1 MQQSYG
7 REEDYGGRVAGC
19 RQDKVLAAKMA
30 FGASAGGHRRT
41 LGMTE
46 PEQSVGEERV
56 ARKHR
61 YGLWRFGAA
70 VILFFA
76 FMAGAHFNVSIR
88 GWNQERLEK
97 MLSDDTKWKQV
108 VREVSNVMEALPG
121 GAKKGQD
128 SKN

>member
-7 REEDYGGRVAGC
+7 REEDYDGIVAGR

-30 FGASAGGHRRT
+30 FGASVGGHRRT

-46 PEQSVGEERV
+46 PEQDAGDKRV
-56 ARKHR
+56 KGRHR

-70 VILFFA
+70 VILLFA
-76 FMAGAHFNVSIR
+76 FMAGAHFDVSIR

-97 MLSDDTKWKQV
+97 MLSDDTRWKQV
-108 VREVSNVMEALPG
+108 VREVSNVMEHLPG
-121 GAKKGQD
+121 AAKKGQE
-128 SKN
+128 SNN

>member
-7 REEDYGGRVAGC
+7 REEDYGGMSAGR

-30 FGASAGGHRRT
+30 FGASAGGQRRT

-46 PEQSVGEERV
+46 PERSGAD
-56 ARKHR
+56 ARARGRHP

-76 FMAGAHFNVSIR
+76 FLAGTHFHVSIG
-88 GWNQERLEK
+88 GWDQERLEK
-97 MLSDDTKWKQV
+97 MLSDDTRWKQV
-108 VREVSNVMEALPG
+108 VREVSHVMERLPG
-121 GAKKGQD
+121 AAEK
-128 SKN
+128 